1 MSSHEPA
8 ESAAPEE
15 TEHEG
20 TGRSPGRRGWL
31 IAGVALLACA
41 GLVGLVGHGLLGTDE
56 QPQRG
61 AAPSAEVTY
70 DVTGTGTAE
79 ISYLARGEAGTATV
93 EKSVTLP
100 WTASVR
106 MPLDKT
112 PAVTIVL
119 DEKGGQAS
127 CTLTVRDKHVQRATA
142 IGAFGRAAC
151 TGETRTR
158 QD

>member
-1 MSSHEPA
+1 MSSHELA

-15 TEHEG
+15 NGHG
-20 TGRSPGRRGWL
+20 STGRSPGRRGWL
-31 IAGVALLACA
+31 IVGIALLACA
-41 GLVGLVGHGLLGTDE
+41 GLVGHGLLGTDE

-61 AAPSAEVTY
+61 AAPGAEVTY

-100 WTASVR
+100 WSASVR
-106 MPLDKT
+106 MPLGKT

-127 CTLTVRDKHVQRATA
+127 CTLTVRNKHVQRATA
-142 IGAFGRAAC
+142 TGAFGRAAC
-151 TGETRTR
+151 TGGAQPR